1 MLFVCEGAR
10 SGWQCVRGL
19 DNGRCGGC
27 IQAPIGGREYV
38 PDHGPEGANEN
49 GFFHEDVEVQI
60 HVKDLPEDGNCASL
74 MSVTDSIGRD
84 GEDTMT
90 DNVLFAFTK
99 EQPTDEEL
107 AQAAEFQTV
116 QVVKAQENE
125 SNDAYIE
132 VTAVD
137 RAGNAKTS
145 IQVLKIDI
153 TKPEI
158 SIQFDNHE
166 VENDH
171 FYRRKRTAQIRVIE
185 RNFDQKAVDIDGSKM
200 GGQRSLC
207 CLTGQTTG

>member
-1 MLFVCEGAR
+1 
-10 SGWQCVRGL
+10 
-19 DNGRCGGC
+19 
-27 IQAPIGGREYV
+27 
-38 PDHGPEGANEN
+38 
-49 GFFHEDVEVQI
+49 
-60 HVKDLPEDGNCASL
+60 
-74 MSVTDSIGRD
+74 
-84 GEDTMT
+84 MT

-185 RNFDQKAVDIDGSKM
+185 RNFDQKAVDITVRKNGRPAQFMLSDWTDDGIEHYAEIAFTEDGSYSIEAVCTDLAGNVSNKIETETFTIDCTAPVLQNWRQSRKRCRQSSSFLI
-200 GGQRSLC
+200 QR
-207 CLTGQTTG
+207 